1 MSKLF
6 MGLKFEK
13 SFPKWV
19 LVACAVDII
28 VACSGA
34 AILVI
39 KTIKGPFTRAIRRI
53 IYCCFHETMRPTGC

>member
-1 MSKLF
+1 

-19 LVACAVDII
+19 LVASAVDII

-39 KTIKGPFTRAIRRI
+39 KTIKGPFTRTISCSIDRA
-53 IYCCFHETMRPTGC
+53 TMSPTQLDA